1 MAVTLRLVRVG
12 RRNRA
17 FFRLRAS
24 DSRSATTGR
33 FLEELGFVDPIEPDA
48 AKQVVLKK
56 DRIEFWL
63 SKGAK
68 TSPSVRSLFEKNGI
82 AQRAKT

>member
-17 FFRLRAS
+17 FFRLRVS
-24 DSRSATTGR
+24 DSRHACSGR
-33 FLEELGFVDPIEPDA
+33 FIEELGFVDPIEPDA

-56 DRIEFWL
+56 DRIQHWL
-63 SKGAK
+63 SKGAT
-68 TSPSVRSLFEKNGI
+68 TSPTVRALFKKNGVETP
-82 AQRAKT
+82 AKA